1 MEELDGTNFE
11 LDSLLKFN
19 IRSAA
24 SPYYITLVACLPSSG
39 LQQIFQVLVEEE
51 RLGIL
56 DLTCPISRPQ
66 GTESSRKESTSFLRP
81 HSEPVFSTYQDRLD
95 DWPSSIIPWPSSEI
109 GFIDTKCFYMLNE
122 SELQCDWIFL
132 YVELAICT
140 SHRWFKAKDL
150 SNFLEI
156 VQVAIESLDDKE
168 PPSLKSKAVVIYIA
182 YKDLAKART
191 GEPYHCQAVVRRVIN
206 EATGILSIQG
216 DCWIEEAAMASV
228 PSKKRS
234 RMLRRRL
241 GVHKLWRLSSP
252 RWYQM
257 YKNHGL
263 QSSPQVDCLFTHF
276 ECEGKLGKMYGGY
289 PNCALVKLYAKL
301 GLHRYNWLE
310 GTNFQLD
317 RLKRFN
323 MGSAATAYYITLVA
337 RLPTSD
343 LQQIFQVVVE
353 EERLGILDLTCRH
366 SRPQVTESSNKETP
380 FLRPH
385 RQRVSISYKNRLLD
399 WPSSEIA
406 WPSSDIAFS
415 DTKRFYVLNESEL
428 RCSDWISL
436 YVELAI
442 CTSHRR
448 IRARD
453 LSKFELEIVQVAIES
468 LDDKEPP
475 SLKSKAVVIYITYKD
490 LVKSLR
496 IGEPCLCKAVVRRV
510 VNETKGILSIQ
521 GQQWRSRKSSKLL
534 FSSSPAA
541 KLPSLFLF
549 TPNRHQRCSSAIG
562 SKQPLLPSRSS
573 PSSVTSPAPVS
584 ATNRSDPEKKHQ
596 IRAATLLSLGS
607 RRQLE
612 RFIRR
617 QYCWVDLPMLSLE
630 DLESNDD
637 GTRGFEALVVND
649 PSLDEF
655 LQIARCIALDCPS
668 FQQS

>member
-1 MEELDGTNFE
+1 MWLLLVLVFQVPRRGTNFE

-66 GTESSRKESTSFLRP
+66 GTESSRKESTPFLRP

-140 SHRWFKAKDL
+140 SQRWFKAKDL

-191 GEPYHCQAVVRRVIN
+191 GEPYHCQDVVRRVIN

-234 RMLRRRL
+234 RMLRCRL

-263 QSSPQVDCLFTHF
+263 QSSPQVDCLFSNLRHLKMCIGWYYLTINF
-276 ECEGKLGKMYGGY
+276 KLTLVY
-289 PNCALVKLYAKL
+289 AL
-301 GLHRYNWLE
+301 
-310 GTNFQLD
+310 TNFMIVCT
-317 RLKRFN
+317 KK
-323 MGSAATAYYITLVA
+323 IKTLSKT
-337 RLPTSD
+337 RYHHH
-343 LQQIFQVVVE
+343 FQVVVE

-366 SRPQVTESSNKETP
+366 SRPQVTESSKKETP

-385 RQRVSISYKNRLLD
+385 RQRVSTSYKNRLLD

-448 IRARD
+448 IRAVSF
-453 LSKFELEIVQVAIES
+453 LACQLEIVQVAIES

-521 GQQWRSRKSSKLL
+521 GDCWNEDETGSASEIPSKKYSKKGSRIFRRRLGVHKLWRLSNPRWHQTHKNRSLH
-534 FSSSPAA
+534 SSPA
-541 KLPSLFLF
+541 S
-549 TPNRHQRCSSAIG
+549 
-562 SKQPLLPSRSS
+562 
-573 PSSVTSPAPVS
+573 
-584 ATNRSDPEKKHQ
+584 
-596 IRAATLLSLGS
+596 
-607 RRQLE
+607 
-612 RFIRR
+612 
-617 QYCWVDLPMLSLE
+617 
-630 DLESNDD
+630 
-637 GTRGFEALVVND
+637 
-649 PSLDEF
+649 
-655 LQIARCIALDCPS
+655 
-668 FQQS
+668 

>member
-1 MEELDGTNFE
+1 MWLLLVLVFQVPRRGTNFE

-66 GTESSRKESTSFLRP
+66 GTESSRKESTPFLRP

-140 SHRWFKAKDL
+140 SQRWFKAKDL

-156 VQVAIESLDDKE
+156 TFEDVYRIDDYVLCAFGLFFLSVYFKKIKT
-168 PPSLKSKAVVIYIA
+168 LSKT
-182 YKDLAKART
+182 R
-191 GEPYHCQAVVRRVIN
+191 YH
-206 EATGILSIQG
+206 
-216 DCWIEEAAMASV
+216 
-228 PSKKRS
+228 
-234 RMLRRRL
+234 
-241 GVHKLWRLSSP
+241 H
-252 RWYQM
+252 
-257 YKNHGL
+257 H
-263 QSSPQVDCLFTHF
+263 
-276 ECEGKLGKMYGGY
+276 
-289 PNCALVKLYAKL
+289 
-301 GLHRYNWLE
+301 
-310 GTNFQLD
+310 
-317 RLKRFN
+317 
-323 MGSAATAYYITLVA
+323 
-337 RLPTSD
+337 
-343 LQQIFQVVVE
+343 FQVVVE

-366 SRPQVTESSNKETP
+366 SRPQVTESSKKETP

-385 RQRVSISYKNRLLD
+385 RQRVSTSYKNRLLD

-521 GQQWRSRKSSKLL
+521 GDCWNEDETGSASEIPSKKYSKKGSRIFRRRLGVHKLWRLSNPRW
-534 FSSSPAA
+534 
-541 KLPSLFLF
+541 
-549 TPNRHQRCSSAIG
+549 HQTH
-562 SKQPLLPSRSS
+562 K
-573 PSSVTSPAPVS
+573 
-584 ATNRSDPEKKHQ
+584 NRSLHSS
-596 IRAATLLSLGS
+596 RA
-607 RRQLE
+607 
-612 RFIRR
+612 
-617 QYCWVDLPMLSLE
+617 
-630 DLESNDD
+630 N
-637 GTRGFEALVVND
+637 
-649 PSLDEF
+649 
-655 LQIARCIALDCPS
+655 
-668 FQQS
+668 